1 MPRDSYSAPGCG
13 ISLVIPSEPATRGI
27 SREGE
32 GGSLDRHALTAGRAD
47 GIPSVEAF
55 LAAGR
60 SLGFA
65 RDDKKGSGK
74 ERRELPRIG
83 RAANGGR
90 LPLMVCLFWL
100 ATGVAARAME
110 LPSVAEVWE
119 VVTLENYN
127 TRLVVLSTALLGVA
141 SGLVGSFLLLRKRSL
156 MGDALSHA
164 TLPGIGIAFAVGV
177 SLGGSGKSLPLLLA
191 GATVSGVIGV
201 LVMLAIR
208 NTTRLRDDVAM
219 GLVLSVFFGIGVAI
233 LGMVQAMPQASAAG
247 LESFIYGKTASMV
260 KSDFFFIAG
269 VAAASAL
276 IAVLLFKEFTLLC
289 FDDDYAASQGWPSF
303 GLDLLLLGLVTA
315 VTVIGLQAVGLILVI
330 AFLIT
335 PPTAARFWT
344 ERLPRM
350 MGLSAVIGGL
360 SGWLG
365 ASLSALL
372 PRLPAG
378 AVIVLVAASLFVFSM
393 FFAPARGVLG
403 RWLRHRRLRKKVH
416 RQHLLRAAYELL
428 EAHARGSGNGGRGTS
443 IINEPFDRADLQ
455 AKRTWRP
462 RELARIIRSEIAMG
476 HIEEAGEGRL
486 RLSEEG
492 FGEAARITRNHR
504 LWEVYLVKHADIA
517 PSHVD
522 RDADMVEHILEADLV
537 RRLEDELRDRD
548 AWIPSPH
555 SIQ

>member
-1 MPRDSYSAPGCG
+1 MRRVRTELWLRRWLVGIVVCLGC
-13 ISLVIPSEPATRGI
+13 
-27 SREGE
+27 
-32 GGSLDRHALTAGRAD
+32 
-47 GIPSVEAF
+47 
-55 LAAGR
+55 LAAGSPANAADFDR
-60 SLGFA
+60 QQSLA
-65 RDDKKGSGK
+65 
-74 ERRELPRIG
+74 L
-83 RAANGGR
+83 
-90 LPLMVCLFWL
+90 
-100 ATGVAARAME
+100 TGVEWPAPE
-110 LPSVAEVWE
+110 EVWE
-119 VVTLENYN
+119 VVALKNYN

-141 SGLVGSFLLLRKRSL
+141 AGLVGSFLLLRKRSL

-164 TLPGIGIAFAVGV
+164 TLPGIGIAFAIGA
-177 SLGGSGKSLPLLLA
+177 SLGGTGKSLPLLLA

-208 NTTRLRDDVAM
+208 NSTRLRDDVAM

-233 LGMVQAMPQASAAG
+233 LGMVQTMPQASAAG

-260 KSDFFFIAG
+260 KSDFFFIAS
-269 VAAASAL
+269 VAAVSAL
-276 IAVLLFKEFTLLC
+276 IAVVFFKEFTLLC
-289 FDDDYAASQGWPSF
+289 FDDDYAASQGWPAF

-344 ERLPRM
+344 ERLPKM
-350 MGLSAVIGGL
+350 MGISAFIGAL

-378 AVIVLVAASLFVFSM
+378 AVIVLVAASLFVISM
-393 FFAPARGVLG
+393 FFAPARGVIG
-403 RWLRHRRLRKKVH
+403 RWLRHRRLRKKVN

-428 EAHARGSGNGGRGTS
+428 EARTRQNGNGKREMP
-443 IINEPFDRADLQ
+443 IINVPFSRADLQ
-455 AKRTWRP
+455 SKRTWSP
-462 RELARIIRSEIAMG
+462 RELARIVRSEIAMG
-476 HIEEAGEGRL
+476 HLEDAGEGRL

-537 RRLEDELRDRD
+537 RRLEEELRDRD

-555 SIQ
+555 LIQ